1 MSAHREILENCLLCG
16 KAGETLYAGLSDR
29 QETEEGGFG
38 LRRCAHC
45 GFVWLSP
52 RPGREELPAFYP
64 KDYYAYQVPETVPG
78 NAGMGRG
85 VRDTIRRLIL
95 SETFGYAHLGPRTR
109 WASLVGRVLGAIP
122 PLRQRAAFG
131 WEDLFPCYVPNGRL
145 LDVGCGA
152 GTYLARMRELGW
164 DVYGVDLS
172 QDAARVAKERYGIP
186 VEVGMLPEV
195 RYSEGMFAVVTMN
208 HVIEHVP
215 DPLAYLAECWR
226 ILAPGGQLIIHTPN
240 MVSFASRL
248 FGKNWKAL
256 DPPRH
261 LVLFSPSTLRACVQ
275 RSGFCVVRERSYPY
289 LASYNTQMSLF
300 LRRQGHTRGLTDL
313 SNTGSL
319 ARFLGQVE
327 RALLPIWR
335 WAGNELRL
343 VAVKS

>member
-64 KDYYAYQVPETVPG
+64 KDYYAYQVPETVLG

-164 DVYGVDLS
+164 DVHGVDLS

-186 VEVGMLPEV
+186 VEVGMLPEA
-195 RYSEGMFAVVTMN
+195 RYSKGMFAVVTMN

-226 ILAPGGQLIIHTPN
+226 ILVPGGQLIIRTPN

-248 FGKNWKAL
+248 FGKDWKAL

-335 WAGNELRL
+335 WAGNELRF

>member
-1 MSAHREILENCLLCG
+1 MSVQREILENCLVCG

-29 QETEEGGFG
+29 LETEESGFG
-38 LRRCAHC
+38 LQRCARC

-64 KDYYAYQVPETVPG
+64 SDYYAYQVSEAVLG
-78 NAGMGRG
+78 NAGVGRG

-95 SETFGYAHLGPRTR
+95 SETFGYTHLGLRTW
-109 WASLVGRVLGAIP
+109 WASLVGRVLGGIP

-131 WEDLFPCYVPNGRL
+131 WEELCPYYVPNGRL

-195 RYSEGMFAVVTMN
+195 RFPEGMFAVVTMS

-215 DPLAYLAECWR
+215 DPLAHLAECWR
-226 ILAPGGQLIIHTPN
+226 ILAPGGQLIIRTPN
-240 MVSFASRL
+240 MVSFASRI
-248 FGKNWKAL
+248 FGKNWMAL

-261 LVLFSPSTLRACVQ
+261 LVLFTPSTLRACVQ
-275 RSGFCVVRERSYPY
+275 RTGFRVIRERSHPY
-289 LASYNTQMSLF
+289 MASFNAQMSLF
-300 LRRQGHTRGLTDL
+300 IRRQGHARGLMDV
-313 SNTGSL
+313 SNTGPL
-319 ARFLGQVE
+319 ARFIGQVE
-327 RALLPIWR
+327 RALLPLWR
-335 WAGNELRL
+335 WAGNELRI
-343 VAVKS
+343 VAVKP

>member
-64 KDYYAYQVPETVPG
+64 KDYYAYQVPETVLG

-164 DVYGVDLS
+164 DVHGVDLS
-172 QDAARVAKERYGIP
+172 LDAVRVAKERYGIP

-195 RYSEGMFAVVTMN
+195 RYSEGMFDVVTMN

-215 DPLAYLAECWR
+215 DPLAYLAECRR
-226 ILAPGGQLIIHTPN
+226 ILAHRGQLIIRTPN

-248 FGKNWKAL
+248 FGKDWKAL